1 MNNKISGAGVGDT
14 FSFSSGETKIR
25 QCIGDFPDDAARG
38 SVRFREDK

>member
-25 QCIGDFPDDAARG
+25 QCTGDFPDYDGLRRTMTG
-38 SVRFREDK
+38 

>member
-25 QCIGDFPDDAARG
+25 QADDEARG
-38 SVRFREDK
+38 SVRFREVP